1 MEPRA
6 WFVSATVVALMVALA
21 TNRLAVDL
29 AMMGALTLLLVGDV
43 IGGGGILDIPGA
55 MAGFSNPA
63 LLLIAALF
71 IVAAGLERTGAIEKV
86 ARVVL
91 GHPRRESGAIFR
103 LTVPVALMS
112 SVMNNT
118 PIVAMYLAIVR
129 DWSKRLGMS
138 ASKLYMPLSFAAIL
152 GGKLTLFGTASNMVV
167 LGLYRSY
174 VEGLGPER
182 AQSYQLSQLQEFW
195 GVAALGLPTAL
206 VGVGLMVGASRWLIP
221 ARRPVENGTGDVKRF
236 YVGMCISDGAPVVGK
251 TVQEAGL
258 RQLPGLFL
266 AHVERNGQTQVAD
279 PEFRLQSGDRLAFVG
294 ALDSVLDLRKV
305 PGLIPADRHR
315 SSKPQSDTM
324 LVEAVIAARSALV
337 GRSVREANFRAMYN
351 AAIWAVHRNGER
363 LGGRIGDIR
372 LRPGD
377 TLLLEARP
385 SVAEVLRHS
394 PDFYLT
400 SLVRESSAI
409 RHDRANVA
417 LAIMVLMVLAITT
430 TSIPAPVIA
439 LLGAA
444 AMILTRCIR
453 SAVAR
458 AAINWQV
465 LVVIGAA
472 LGIGQAMQNSG
483 AATQLAVHVVQT
495 FSDASPSV
503 MIFVLFL
510 ITSVFSQ
517 LITNNGAA
525 VLMFPICMEVAESSL
540 IHPHAAVFTLMVA
553 AGSTFLSPISYQT
566 NLMVYGPGAYRFL
579 DFARLGLPL
588 TVLIG
593 VTCALLAPRVY
604 GSW

>member
-6 WFVSATVVALMVALA
+6 WFVSATVILLMVALA
-21 TNRLAVDL
+21 SNRLAVDL
-29 AMMGALTLLLVGDV
+29 AMMGTLTVLLLGDV
-43 IGGGGILDIPGA
+43 VWGGGILDIPGA
-55 MAGFSNPA
+55 MVGFSNPA

-71 IVAAGLERTGAIEKV
+71 IVAAGLERTGGIEKL

-91 GHPRRESGAIFR
+91 GHPRGETGAMLR

-129 DWSKRLGMS
+129 DWSKRLGLS

-174 VEGLGPER
+174 VDGLNPVKAER
-182 AQSYQLSQLQEFW
+182 YRLSQLEEFW
-195 GVAALGLPTAL
+195 GVAAIGLPTTA
-206 VGVGLMVGASRWLIP
+206 VGLALMVGASRWLIP
-221 ARRPVENGTGDVKRF
+221 ARRPVENGVGDAKRF
-236 YVGMCISDGAPVVGK
+236 HVEMRISDEAPVSGK

-266 AHVERNGQTQVAD
+266 AHVERGGETRMAD
-279 PEFRLQSGDRLAFVG
+279 PGLRLQSGDHLAFVG
-294 ALDSVLDLRKV
+294 ALESVLDLRKV
-305 PGLIPADRHR
+305 PGLVPVDTHR
-315 SSKPQSDTM
+315 SAKQQSDTM
-324 LVEAVIAARSALV
+324 LVEAVVAARSALV

-363 LGGRIGDIR
+363 LKGRIGDIR

-385 SVAEVLRHS
+385 SVAEVLRQS
-394 PDFYLT
+394 SDFYLT
-400 SLVRESSAI
+400 SLVRESNAI

-417 LAIMVLMVLAITT
+417 LVIMAVMVLAITT
-430 TSIPAPVIA
+430 TSISPPIIA

-453 SAVAR
+453 STVAR

-465 LVVIGAA
+465 LIVIGAA

-483 AATQLAVHVVQT
+483 AASYLALHVIRA
-495 FSDASPSV
+495 FDDASPSV
-503 MIFVLFL
+503 LIFVLFL
-510 ITSVFSQ
+510 LTSLFSQ

-525 VLMFPICMEVAESSL
+525 VLMFPICMEVAERFS

-579 DFARLGLPL
+579 DFARLGAPL
-588 TVLIG
+588 TLLIG
-593 VTCALLAPRVY
+593 VTCAVLAPRIY
-604 GSW
+604 GF

>member
-6 WFVSATVVALMVALA
+6 WFVCATVILLMVALA
-21 TNRLAVDL
+21 SNRLAVDL
-29 AMMGALTLLLVGDV
+29 AMMGTLTVLLLGDV
-43 IGGGGILDIPGA
+43 VWGGGILDIPGA
-55 MAGFSNPA
+55 MVGFSNPA

-71 IVAAGLERTGAIEKV
+71 IVAAGLERTGGLEKL

-91 GHPRRESGAIFR
+91 GHPRGETGAILR

-129 DWSKRLGMS
+129 DWSKRLGLS

-174 VEGLGPER
+174 VDGLDPVKAER
-182 AQSYQLSQLQEFW
+182 YRLSQLEEFW
-195 GVAALGLPTAL
+195 GVAAIGLPTTA
-206 VGVGLMVGASRWLIP
+206 VGLALMVGASRWLIP
-221 ARRPVENGTGDVKRF
+221 ARRPVENGVGDAKRF
-236 YVGMCISDGAPVVGK
+236 HVEMRISDEAPVSGK

-266 AHVERNGQTQVAD
+266 AHVERGGETRMAD
-279 PEFRLQSGDRLAFVG
+279 PGLRLQSGDQLAFVG
-294 ALDSVLDLRKV
+294 ALESVLDLRKV
-305 PGLIPADRHR
+305 PGLVPVDTHR
-315 SSKPQSDTM
+315 SAKQQSDTM
-324 LVEAVIAARSALV
+324 LVEAVVAARSALV

-363 LGGRIGDIR
+363 LKGRIGDIR

-385 SVAEVLRHS
+385 SVAEVLRKS
-394 PDFYLT
+394 SDFYLT
-400 SLVRESSAI
+400 SLVRESNAI

-417 LAIMVLMVLAITT
+417 LVIMAVMVLAITT
-430 TSIPAPVIA
+430 TSISPPIIA

-453 SAVAR
+453 STVVR

-465 LVVIGAA
+465 LIVIGAA

-483 AATQLAVHVVQT
+483 AASYLALHVIRA
-495 FSDASPSV
+495 FDDASPSV
-503 MIFVLFL
+503 LIFVLFL
-510 ITSVFSQ
+510 LTSLFSQ

-525 VLMFPICMEVAESSL
+525 VLMFPICMEVAERFS

-579 DFARLGLPL
+579 DFARLGAPL
-588 TVLIG
+588 TLLIG
-593 VTCALLAPRVY
+593 VTCAVLAPRIY
-604 GSW
+604 GF